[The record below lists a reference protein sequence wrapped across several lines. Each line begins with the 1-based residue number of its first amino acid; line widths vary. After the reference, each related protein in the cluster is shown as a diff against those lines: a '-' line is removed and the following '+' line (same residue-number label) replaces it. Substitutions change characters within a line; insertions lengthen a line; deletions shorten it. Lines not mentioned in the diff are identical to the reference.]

1 VRPFGVDV
9 CTGVRR
15 PDDYALDA
23 EKLGAFAAAVTGGS

>member
-15 PDDYALDA
+15 ADYSLDPV
-23 EKLGAFAAAVTGGS
+23 KLEAFVATVAAAT